1 MKIHILAEVKSG
13 PWGGTSQFLKA
24 LRRQWEISGIYEN
37 SPEKAEVILFNSYPA
52 GAEHLFDKLY
62 NLKKKYPE
70 KIVLYRIDGPISGY
84 RGTGIGIDRAI
95 ALCSKIFAD
104 GIIFQS
110 EWSHRQNKEKFNIQ
124 ATYETVILN
133 APDNTLFNSND
144 KEIFSPFRKIRL
156 ISSSWSTNPNKG
168 FGILQWLDEH
178 LDFSKYD
185 FSFVGN
191 SPIQFKNIKM
201 HPPVASPELATL
213 LKKHDI
219 YIFTSKI
226 EACSNAL
233 IEALACGLPAIALN
247 ATSNPEVVQQGGE
260 LFTGTGDILDKL
272 SLVTESYSRYLTL
285 LPRFEIKTAAHDYMA
300 IAKTICNE
308 SQNKIYQ
315 PKIMTPER
323 KKLFFLLKTLVWR
336 NKIKNILRTVLKFI
350 LHLFY
355 GK

>member
-1 MKIHILAEVKSG
+1 MKIHILAEVKNG

-37 SPEKAEVILFNSYPA
+37 SPEKAEVILFNSYPT
-52 GAEHLFDKLY
+52 GTEYLFDKLY
-62 NLKKKYPE
+62 KLKKRYPE

-95 ALCSKIFAD
+95 ALCCDIFAD
-104 GIIFQS
+104 GIVFQS
-110 EWSHRQNKEKFNIQ
+110 EWSRKKNKEKFNIK
-124 ATYETVILN
+124 TKYESVILN
-133 APDNTLFNSND
+133 APDNTLFNNND
-144 KEIFSPFRKIRL
+144 KEVFSPFRKTRL

-168 FGILQWLDEH
+168 FDILEWLDEH

-185 FSFVGN
+185 FMFVGN
-191 SPIQFKNIKM
+191 SPIKFKNIKM

-233 IEALACGLPAIALN
+233 IEALACGLPTVALN
-247 ATSNPEVVQQGGE
+247 ATSNPEVVRQGGE
-260 LFTGTGDILDKL
+260 LFTGTENILDKL
-272 SLVTESYSRYLTL
+272 NLVTKSYSRYLAF
-285 LPRFEIKTAAHDYMA
+285 LPQFKIESVAYDYLS
-300 IAKTICNE
+300 IAKSIYNA

-315 PKIMTPER
+315 PKVITLER
-323 KKLFFLLKTLVWR
+323 KKLFFLLKTLVWQ
-336 NKIKNILRTVLKFI
+336 NKIKNILKTVLKF
-350 LHLFY
+350 LLRPFY
-355 GK
+355 EK